1 MPGIIR
7 TFRTNR
13 HCRPVILAAVVLLA
27 GHVFAASAKAAGEWF
42 PGDIHIHA
50 TGASWDG
57 DKISFPEDIKKVALE
72 RGLRFVVLTDHSDA
86 TGSKDATE
94 AYYNLGP
101 EFTYWEK
108 AKALSEPGRFLMIDG
123 NEISPLPQPPTRP
136 GGHIGCVPVDQNTF
150 DLSGSFTDRPPGAVK
165 AETAIRQCRERG
177 GYVIVNH
184 AYNFAPWVE
193 FDWTSRDYDALE
205 VFNGGMF
212 FDKYDQRVL
221 KAGLCDWALGKRT
234 VLVGGSDTHRV
245 YIPQG
250 EKPSESALGLPTT
263 YIHAPALARPDLM
276 KSLKTGKVVVRGTG
290 VFVDFQLMQNG
301 KALGTMGD
309 TVKLGEGALLLSAS
323 GTVPV
328 GKEMSLKIIFVPKGG
343 CEDTRQPG
351 KNTLPKVKD
360 TVLAEHR
367 FTPATPNFSHTF
379 DLKPPGEGALML
391 LLIKA
396 APLTSEK
403 YVALT
408 NAVFLE
414 K

>member
-1 MPGIIR
+1 MPMR
-7 TFRTNR
+7 TGSSLKICRR
-13 HCRPVILAAVVLLA
+13 HLTGLLLVCVLLA
-27 GHVFAASAKAAGEWF
+27 DQGLVAGAPALGQWV

-57 DKISFPEDIKKVALE
+57 DKISFPEDIKKIALE

-108 AKALSEPGRFLMIDG
+108 AKALSDPGKFLMIDG

-150 DLSGSFTDRPPGAVK
+150 DLSGSFTDRPSGAVK

-221 KAGLCDWALGKRT
+221 RSGETPDEALEDEAEP
-234 VLVGGSDTHRV
+234 VLRLGRV
-245 YIPQG
+245 ERWRG
-250 EKPSESALGLPTT
+250 RLMADDVLDFRE
-263 YIHAPALARPDLM
+263 DL
-276 KSLKTGKVVVRGTG
+276 
-290 VFVDFQLMQNG
+290 
-301 KALGTMGD
+301 
-309 TVKLGEGALLLSAS
+309 
-323 GTVPV
+323 
-328 GKEMSLKIIFVPKGG
+328 
-343 CEDTRQPG
+343 
-351 KNTLPKVKD
+351 
-360 TVLAEHR
+360 
-367 FTPATPNFSHTF
+367 
-379 DLKPPGEGALML
+379 
-391 LLIKA
+391 
-396 APLTSEK
+396 
-403 YVALT
+403 
-408 NAVFLE
+408 
-414 K
+414 